1 MKPRYRSHVNNVDE
15 CRFQPQHV
23 KPEAPQRQPRC
34 GSLRDLPVLMAG
46 QRTKLQED
54 ARFRIL
60 RLLQENPELSQR
72 DLAKAVG
79 SSVGGIHHILNALIE
94 TGLVKLEN
102 FTAAA
107 DKRRYAYILTPKGI
121 AEKATITKRFL
132 ARKVEEYE
140 AIRVE
145 IEALSA
151 EAAQDARPGHTD

>member
-1 MKPRYRSHVNNVDE
+1 
-15 CRFQPQHV
+15 
-23 KPEAPQRQPRC
+23 
-34 GSLRDLPVLMAG
+34 MAG
-46 QRTKLQED
+46 QRPKLQED
-54 ARFRIL
+54 ARVRIL

-79 SSVGGIHHILNALIE
+79 RNVGGIQYILSALIE

-107 DKRRYAYILTPKGI
+107 DKRRYAYILTPKGL

-140 AIRVE
+140 AIRAE

-151 EAAQDARPGHTD
+151 EAAQDARPGHPD